1 MVVSSRFFE
10 RTIARYGRALGW
22 VLAHR
27 GLTWLVFAATLALTA
42 LLYLVVPKGFFPVQ
56 DTGVIQGISEA
67 PQSISFSAMSQRQQE
82 LATQQEEML
91 NAPIP
96 EPAVNQMPESGQPLQ
111 GDASEAEDIEEI
123 NSEASLSSGFSTTV
137 RPAMEDFEWWDE
149 IKEAGL
155 WPDAEALTEFEDIRG
170 GWKCYTEYDPDLTMG
185 AHLRELTNVEISGTP
200 ETASLVIDWYMLFPD
215 GEEPYDTAT
224 WDDTSFSG
232 QYNAE
237 GLYVTGPGNIYISRF
252 YLYEGSQYAFG
263 SLISPDGTVADFVL
277 MRP

>member
-1 MVVSSRFFE
+1 MPRNHMNGKGNKGTLIIVI
-10 RTIARYGRALGW
+10 IAVAFIVIAIVMAIL
-22 VLAHR
+22 
-27 GLTWLVFAATLALTA
+27 F
-42 LLYLVVPKGFFPVQ
+42 VPKFLKKDAASAVVQ
-56 DTGVIQGISEA
+56 SRPSET
-67 PQSISFSAMSQRQQE
+67 QYVSQRQQE

-170 GWKCYTEYDPDLTMG
+170 GWK
-185 AHLRELTNVEISGTP
+185 
-200 ETASLVIDWYMLFPD
+200 
-215 GEEPYDTAT
+215 
-224 WDDTSFSG
+224 
-232 QYNAE
+232 
-237 GLYVTGPGNIYISRF
+237 
-252 YLYEGSQYAFG
+252 
-263 SLISPDGTVADFVL
+263 
-277 MRP
+277 